1 MSSASSSADTF
12 EIERRFRGPESSG
25 NGGYSAGRVA
35 AFVAADTV
43 EVTLRLPPPLETPLR
58 VEQNGGVRVF
68 AGDGLV
74 AEARPA
80 ELDLALPEALSYADA
95 TALANAQPPDP
106 DHPFPGCFVCG
117 PAGDGFRLKPTRVGD
132 GRVAAP
138 WRVEE
143 RAPELVWAALDCPG
157 AFAVNPDF
165 SRGLSVLG
173 RLTAHVAALPDPG
186 DECVVIGWPLGGAGR
201 KLLAGTAVFLEGRP
215 LAWAQATWILVGDG
229 FRDPVP
235 SGA

>member
-1 MSSASSSADTF
+1 MSSTSSSAEIF
-12 EIERRFRGPESSG
+12 EIGRRFRGPESSG
-25 NGGYSAGRVA
+25 NGGYTAGRVA
-35 AFVAADTV
+35 AFVDADTV

-58 VEQNGGVRVF
+58 VERDDAVRVF
-68 AGDGLV
+68 AGDDLV

-80 ELDLALPEALSYADA
+80 ELDTELPAPVSYAEA
-95 TALANAQPPDP
+95 TSLADAQPPDP

-117 PAGDGFRLKPTRVGD
+117 PAGDGLRLTPTPVGE

-143 RAPELVWAALDCPG
+143 TSRELLWAALDCPG

-173 RLTAHVAALPDPG
+173 RLTAHLADVPDPG
-186 DECVVIGWPLGGAGR
+186 DECVVVGWPLGGEGR
-201 KLLAGTAVFLEGRP
+201 KLLAGTAVFLGDRP
-215 LAWAQATWILVGDG
+215 LAWAQATWILVGDE
-229 FRDPVP
+229 FRDSLP